1 MKVNSHVLFKCRLK
15 PFKILEASQPVN
27 CVPAFSKHHSL
38 LSFHRCKHKNT
49 SFCTHT
55 HKYFPKVRNNSVRK
69 ALFYQRT
76 GCSDK
81 LNILRIIICT
91 YQGSCHQASYSLS
104 TEKAE
109 SPSSALTAFQT
120 VLIQGIQVLAR
131 CFTNCERWRFIL
143 ERKRRKLLQMR
154 IFQVVPGC
162 SSQDYFCIDL
172 SIVLFLP
179 LPFILMKL

>member
-1 MKVNSHVLFKCRLK
+1 MKVNSHVLFECRLK

-27 CVPAFSKHHSL
+27 CVPAFSEHHSL

-109 SPSSALTAFQT
+109 SPHCLLNCSHPRNPSIGSMFHKLWEMEIYIRKEKKEA
-120 VLIQGIQVLAR
+120 
-131 CFTNCERWRFIL
+131 FTNENFSSCSRVFIT
-143 ERKRRKLLQMR
+143 
-154 IFQVVPGC
+154 G
-162 SSQDYFCIDL
+162 
-172 SIVLFLP
+172 LFLHWP
-179 LPFILMKL
+179 